1 MTVNRGRAGRMLAAI
16 FVVGL
21 YWVFGAGLL
30 ILLFFQFANTLSF
43 FWLDL
48 FRPAYYLPGLFSV
61 VYLYAFRKEKSLFL
75 ESVAFLLTL
84 SLTIFFTLEIIIY
97 I

>member
-1 MTVNRGRAGRMLAAI
+1 MTVNFGRASRVFAAI

-30 ILLFFQFANTLSF
+30 VLFFIQFANTLSF
-43 FWLDL
+43 FWFDL
-48 FRPAYYLPGLFSV
+48 FRPAFYLPGLVSM
-61 VYLYAFRKEKSLFL
+61 VYLYVFRKEKGLFL
-75 ESVAFLLTL
+75 QSLEFLLAL
-84 SLTIFFTLEIIIY
+84 SLTIFFTLELIIY